1 MILLVQYKEN
11 ELFSSIVVVDDIKNE
26 FRSKK
31 VHSTLEDLTR
41 EIKATLNEEPQVT
54 AIYIVAPAFFAQEL
68 AENLKDTDKKI
79 IKVNK

>member
-26 FRSKK
+26 FRPKK
-31 VHSTLEDLTR
+31 VYSTLEDLTR

-54 AIYIVAPAFFAQEL
+54 SIYIVAPAFFAQAL
-68 AENLKDTDKKI
+68 AENLKDTNKKI

>member
-11 ELFSSIVVVDDIKNE
+11 ELFSSIIVVDNIKNE
-26 FRSKK
+26 FRPKK

-41 EIKATLNEEPQVT
+41 EIKATLNEEPQIT

-68 AENLKDTDKKI
+68 AENLKDVNKKI
-79 IKVNK
+79 VKVNK

>member
-26 FRSKK
+26 FRPKK

-41 EIKATLNEEPQVT
+41 EIKATLNEELHVI

-68 AENLKDTDKKI
+68 EENLKDTNKKI